1 MSFAPET
8 AEKACF
14 WHAEDIGHLE
24 LLKAVYVRHVFSR
37 HAHEGYA
44 IGVIEAGTEAFY
56 YRGKLHVA
64 PTGSIVAINPD
75 TVHTGHAA
83 EKSGWAYRMLYP
95 SKDLVLDVYAQ
106 GKGGAAELPYFPDP
120 VIRDD
125 DLAPR
130 IQKLHRT
137 LETSVSTLERETQFL
152 LVIGQLISRHVRN
165 RFRPK
170 ETGRDHRAVL
180 RIKDYIHAHSA
191 ENISLHQ
198 LADLAG
204 LSPYYLTRLFTRV
217 EGLPPHAYL
226 TQVRI
231 GRAKAFI
238 RQGMSLSEVAVA
250 AGFTDQSHFTRHFKR
265 LIGVTPGKFS
275 GT

>member
-1 MSFAPET
+1 MSFASEA

-95 SKDLVLDVYAQ
+95 SKDLVLDVSAQ

-125 DLAPR
+125 DLARR

-165 RFRPK
+165 RFQPK
-170 ETGRDHRAVL
+170 ETGRDHRAVI
-180 RIKDYIHAHSA
+180 RIKDYIHACST

-204 LSPYYLTRLFTRV
+204 LSPYYLTRLFTRI

-265 LIGVTPGKFS
+265 LVGVTPGKFS